1 MKVLTILIGL
11 GFFATGCGM
20 AIPPGGYTPGN
31 YTAGDAVDD
40 ASIDD
45 SAPTSDVVEAAH
57 VGGQDGNGID
67 AEPADVP
74 GPTGDSLADAD
85 AGKGQNDAGPL
96 DSGAKDS
103 AVVDAAK
110 NDTQNDILQK
120 DQGPNDL
127 GPADTGPKE
136 NSGAMTSPTCIDGQY
151 SEVAA
156 NPSADI
162 SAALAKFSASD
173 GVAFVTEAL
182 GVRYPLGKFIMQ
194 SGDANGGGCIK
205 MFWQASQGT
214 TPADAILQASTLVH
228 ECGHMYDNSKSSF
241 GDHDYFIRNGVE
253 FKCKGL
259 AYQGANKG
267 FARSLIKGDEFN
279 VLWPACANFGDLGC
293 DGYAPSYLDGD
304 PKDGKFDSGDQG
316 YDMVLEEVTQYV
328 NSLATSYAV
337 ADQTEWNTSAED
349 GILTYM
355 WYTERYLH
363 MARLQFPDAYNY
375 LIGNSCWRQATLT
388 IWGRGWFYLN
398 KSAGNSKLN
407 LIGPQLRDLVKNPV
421 LIDEIVRLRKAEGC
435 K

>member
-1 MKVLTILIGL
+1 MKVLAKVIGL
-11 GFFATGCGM
+11 CVFASGCGM
-20 AIPPGGYTPGN
+20 AVPTGGHTSGN
-31 YTAGDAVDD
+31 SDAAGADAVLDD
-40 ASIDD
+40 AVS
-45 SAPTSDVVEAAH
+45 TSDTADPSVE
-57 VGGQDGNGID
+57 D
-67 AEPADVP
+67 ATAPDVKSTDVP
-74 GPTGDSLADAD
+74 GPTGDLVGDAD
-85 AGKGQNDAGPL
+85 AGKTQNDSGIV

-103 AVVDAAK
+103 GVADAAK
-110 NDTQNDILQK
+110 NDVQNDAAQK
-120 DQGPNDL
+120 DQAANDL
-127 GPADTGPKE
+127 GPADTGSTSSP
-136 NSGAMTSPTCIDGQY
+136 SAMTWPTCIDGQY
-151 SEVAA
+151 TEIAA
-156 NPSADI
+156 DPSADLT
-162 SAALAKFSASD
+162 AALAKFSASN

-182 GVRYPLGKFIMQ
+182 GIRYPLGKFIMQ
-194 SGDANGGGCIK
+194 SGDASPGQGGCIK
-205 MFWQASQGT
+205 LFWQADQGK

-228 ECGHMYDNSKSSF
+228 ECGHMYDNGKSSF
-241 GDHDYFIRNGVE
+241 GDHDYFVSDGVE

-279 VLWPACANFGDLGC
+279 ALWPACANFGDEGC
-293 DGYAPSYLDGD
+293 DGYAPIYLDGD
-304 PKDGKFDSGDQG
+304 PNDGKFDSGDQG

-363 MARLQFPDAYNY
+363 MARLQYPAAYNY

-398 KSAGNSKLN
+398 KSAGNTKLN
-407 LIGPQLRDLVKNPV
+407 LIGPQLRDLVKNPA